1 MPSAPIHTWK
11 DLLLPNEQDTR
22 VILPRVKEGQ
32 ETAETSS
39 FSLLAWDPERLP
51 PSAQLFEDLP
61 SRMHEHLGAII
72 DQHFSDQAAR
82 TSFTNRRGR
91 SVTPNDVVEDLRD
104 RCTSFTFNLSHETE
118 TRAIT
123 EYLSYQVVVVYK
135 ALTGKWL
142 DVRGQVRT
150 SNSSVITDHVFRLD
164 DEIKILWGN
173 HRGPLIGSSG
183 N

>member
-1 MPSAPIHTWK
+1 
-11 DLLLPNEQDTR
+11 
-22 VILPRVKEGQ
+22 
-32 ETAETSS
+32 
-39 FSLLAWDPERLP
+39 
-51 PSAQLFEDLP
+51 
-61 SRMHEHLGAII
+61 MHEHLGAII

-123 EYLSYQVVVVYK
+123 EYLSYQVGVVYK

-164 DEIKILWGN
+164 DEIKILWGDKSSRAFDRFIGELMEQM
-173 HRGPLIGSSG
+173 RGRSAAELCIEPVATTYGGYKAILNKVRVCLVGHHLSEPCLSPAWVPCK
-183 N
+183 